1 MSIVPYNSS
10 NEIVYHDPS
19 HGILVL
25 HDNQDN
31 TLQLVSTTNEAYNNK
46 INLVRNEDRSGPRY
60 GNNKPHSNIKC
71 PNCGFAWSEHSN
83 IAETT
88 KRRTSDSLNELMDSL
103 KSDPDNT
110 RAMMKNFPEGFMH
123 HDYFKLLGK
132 LPYNQ
137 KPRPRPATN
146 LPENIFNQGYFKRFF
161 KKVPP
166 FMLGSGA
173 HSQVYKV
180 VHVLND
186 IKLGTYAV
194 KRISIGDKIEL
205 LEQVLNEVLILYELS
220 IQGANENN
228 LIRYNHVWLELGDIQ
243 DLKTYFLPD
252 KQKNSEFDNKIPYV
266 FILQQYCDG
275 GHLEDLIEK
284 VFLRELHLSAKE
296 QLDLERQRRRSVR
309 KNSNQK
315 LENMDPEN
323 KENKKPWLNSI
334 EIWKFFRDVAKGVH
348 YLHLHGILHRDLKP
362 SNCLLDYKYNNRA
375 IDDRIYENENE
386 LNQEISKL
394 PKVLVSD
401 FGEGQFIDKHNLP
414 QDDITIKNMSKDED
428 ERRGNTGTL
437 EFTAPELWI
446 FSNFDPSLGSERQ
459 YFINEFTYE
468 SDIYSLGLIL
478 CWLCAGKL
486 PFTHMVKGELD
497 PQLIRDKILDWY
509 FDLNAAKFH
518 EWFVSSVRIES
529 ENNLLRDN
537 CVNDFEKL
545 IYLMIK
551 GDDSSEPTNSRPNRL
566 LSNDV
571 IKFLDAI
578 KWKRFIM
585 ENEIIQESSEETT
598 NKYGLIPVALLPS
611 NPDDA
616 IDPDFI
622 YQSDDITSEDDEVH
636 DIANSEYEDDSA
648 LKLSPRDT
656 FSSYPPTKSKI
667 FNVCIIL
674 GYMLNILLF
683 DTIDNNI
690 FYTYKL
696 SIKIFIL
703 ALFTMDL
710 LLLESTFIRVSC
722 LVLAFSLPLVLA
734 IVN

>member
-1 MSIVPYNSS
+1 MSIVPYNSN

-25 HDNQDN
+25 HDNLDN
-31 TLQLVSTTNEAYNNK
+31 TLQLVSTTNEGYTNK
-46 INLVRNEDRSGPRY
+46 INLIRNEDRNAPRY

-71 PNCGFAWSEHSN
+71 PNCGFTWSEHSN
-83 IAETT
+83 VGETS
-88 KRRTSDSLNELMDSL
+88 KRRASESLNELMDSL
-103 KSDPDNT
+103 KSEPKNT
-110 RAMMKNFPEGFMH
+110 RAIMKNFPEGFMH

-137 KPRPRPATN
+137 MPRPRPATN

-180 VHVLND
+180 VHVLNE

-194 KRISIGDKIEL
+194 KRISIGNKIEL

-275 GHLEDLIEK
+275 GHLEDLVEK
-284 VFLRELHLSAKE
+284 VFLREMHLSAKE
-296 QLDLERQRRRSVR
+296 QLDLERQRRRSIR

-315 LENMDPEN
+315 LENMNPEN

-362 SNCLLDYKYNNRA
+362 SNCLLDYKYKNDP
-375 IDDRIYENENE
+375 IDNRIYENENE
-386 LNQEISKL
+386 LNQELSKL

-446 FSNFDPSLGSERQ
+446 FSNFDPSLGNEKQ

-486 PFTHMVKGELD
+486 PFTHMIKGELD
-497 PQLIRDKILDWY
+497 PQLIRDKILEWY
-509 FDLNAAKFH
+509 FDLNATKFH
-518 EWFVSSVRIES
+518 EWFASSVKIKS
-529 ENNLLRDN
+529 EDNIFRGN

-551 GDDSSEPTNSRPNRL
+551 GDDSIEPTNSQPNRL
-566 LSNDV
+566 LSSDV
-571 IKFLDAI
+571 IKFLDAM
-578 KWKRFIM
+578 KWKRFIVD
-585 ENEIIQESSEETT
+585 NEIIQEPSEEST
-598 NKYGLIPVALLPS
+598 NKYGLISATQLPCH
-611 NPDDA
+611 PDDT

-622 YQSDDITSEDDEVH
+622 YQSDDITSEEDEVH
-636 DIANSEYEDDSA
+636 DIASSEYEDYSPKVASRDSIS
-648 LKLSPRDT
+648 LHSH
-656 FSSYPPTKSKI
+656 TKSKI
-667 FNVCIIL
+667 LNVCIIL
-674 GYMLNILLF
+674 GYMINILLF
-683 DTIDNNI
+683 DIIEYNI

-696 SIKIFIL
+696 LIKFFIL
-703 ALFTMDL
+703 TLFSVDL
-710 LLLESTFIRVSC
+710 LLLESTVIRLSC
-722 LVLAFSLPLVLA
+722 LALVFSSLLALVL
-734 IVN
+734 VE

>member
-10 NEIVYHDPS
+10 NEIVYHDPN

-31 TLQLVSTTNEAYNNK
+31 TLQLVSTTNEDQSNK
-46 INLVRNEDRSGPRY
+46 IDLVRNEDRSGGTRY
-60 GNNKPHSNIKC
+60 GNSNPHNHVKC

-83 IAETT
+83 IGESS
-88 KRRTSDSLNELMDSL
+88 KRRKSDALNELMDSL

-137 KPRPRPATN
+137 KPRVRSTST

-309 KNSNQK
+309 KNSSQK
-315 LENMDPEN
+315 LEGMDQEDN
-323 KENKKPWLNSI
+323 ENKKPWLGSI

-362 SNCLLDYKYNNRA
+362 SNCLLDIKYDNSP
-375 IDDRIYENENE
+375 IDNRIYGSENE
-386 LNQEISKL
+386 LNRELSKL

-401 FGEGQFIDKHNLP
+401 FGEGQFINKHNIP
-414 QDDITIKNMSKDED
+414 EDDVSIKDVNKDED
-428 ERRGNTGTL
+428 DRRGNTGTL
-437 EFTAPELWI
+437 EFTAPELWL

-486 PFTHMVKGELD
+486 PFSHMIKGELD
-497 PQLIRDKILDWY
+497 PQLIRDRILEWY
-509 FDLNAAKFH
+509 FDLNATKFH
-518 EWFVSSVRIES
+518 EWFVSSTQIKPG
-529 ENNLLRDN
+529 NNDFDEN
-537 CVNDFEKL
+537 CVSDFEKL

-551 GDDSSEPTNSRPNRL
+551 GDDSKEPENLRPNRL
-566 LSNDV
+566 LSGDV
-571 IKFLDAI
+571 IKFLDAM
-578 KWKRFIM
+578 KWKRFIA
-585 ENEIIQESSEETT
+585 EPEIIQDNLEEKT
-598 NKYGLIPVALLPS
+598 NNYGLIPATIPS
-611 NPDDA
+611 QPEEA

-622 YQSDDITSEDDEVH
+622 YQSDDITSEDDDVH
-636 DIANSEYEDDSA
+636 DITSSEYDDDYSV
-648 LKLSPRDT
+648 KFPTRDT
-656 FSSYPPTKSKI
+656 LASSAVTKSNI
-667 FNVCIIL
+667 FDFCMIL
-674 GYMLNILLF
+674 SYMLNILLF
-683 DTIDNNI
+683 DIIEYNI

-696 SIKIFIL
+696 IIKISVL
-703 ALFTMDL
+703 VLFSTDL
-710 LLLESTFIRVSC
+710 LLLESKFTRVSC
-722 LVLAFSLPLVLA
+722 LILASSLSLALV
-734 IVN
+734 IMD